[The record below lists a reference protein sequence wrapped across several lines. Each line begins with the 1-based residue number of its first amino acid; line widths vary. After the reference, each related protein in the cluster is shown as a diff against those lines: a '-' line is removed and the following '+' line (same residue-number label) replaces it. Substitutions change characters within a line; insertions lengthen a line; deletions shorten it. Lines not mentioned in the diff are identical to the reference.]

1 MSKAGSQ
8 HLIAQGGTLAKCPSV
23 TYKPVLSHP
32 SAALPPGPLPTN
44 LETLTTPFGQHPR
57 SESTLVG
64 CTRRLDNI
72 LPGNSREGDG
82 GGRVND
88 GKKTQP
94 SHLDSPSSRGWDPEN
109 ENGLFAW
116 TQDICHGK
124 AAVTAPSSAPVS
136 RSPGVVSSLSSVI
149 STYCSC
155 CILWSRDSLT
165 GIGIKRYL
173 IYIITQ
179 KICHKE
185 SRVSEGI

>member
-1 MSKAGSQ
+1 MPNVPLSPVSLFSA
-8 HLIAQGGTLAKCPSV
+8 T
-23 TYKPVLSHP
+23 PVLHC
-32 SAALPPGPLPTN
+32 LLGHCPLT
-44 LETLTTPFGQHPR
+44 LETLTTPFGRHPR

-64 CTRRLDNI
+64 GTRRLDNV
-72 LPGNSREGDG
+72 LHENSREGDG

-94 SHLDSPSSRGWDPEN
+94 SRLDSPSSRGWDPEN

-116 TQDICHGK
+116 TQDISRGK
-124 AAVTAPSSAPVS
+124 AAVTAPSSAPLS
-136 RSPGVVSSLSSVI
+136 RSPEVVSSLSPVI
-149 STYCSC
+149 ATYCSC
-155 CILWSRDSLT
+155 CILWSSDSLT
-165 GIGIKRYL
+165 GIGIECYL